1 MQNKVDI
8 EQLNELILKAVNG
21 NTKAFEEIV
30 KNYHRFGYAVAFKI
44 LFNEEDAKD
53 VVQECFIRIWK
64 HLKNYDRKI
73 KFTTWMY
80 KIVVNLCFDK
90 LKSQKKKRN
99 VFRDY
104 DEDPVVNT
112 SAGIDLEKD
121 LTNKETASMIKHFAN
136 GLSEKQRT
144 VFMLR
149 DIEDLSIEEVSQIMS
164 ISYGS
169 VKTNLYYAR
178 RIIKKKIIEWER

>member
-1 MQNKVDI
+1 
-8 EQLNELILKAVNG
+8 
-21 NTKAFEEIV
+21 
-30 KNYHRFGYAVAFKI
+30 
-44 LFNEEDAKD
+44 
-53 VVQECFIRIWK
+53 
-64 HLKNYDRKI
+64 
-73 KFTTWMY
+73 
-80 KIVVNLCFDK
+80 
-90 LKSQKKKRN
+90 
-99 VFRDY
+99 
-104 DEDPVVNT
+104 
-112 SAGIDLEKD
+112 
-121 LTNKETASMIKHFAN
+121 MIKHFAN